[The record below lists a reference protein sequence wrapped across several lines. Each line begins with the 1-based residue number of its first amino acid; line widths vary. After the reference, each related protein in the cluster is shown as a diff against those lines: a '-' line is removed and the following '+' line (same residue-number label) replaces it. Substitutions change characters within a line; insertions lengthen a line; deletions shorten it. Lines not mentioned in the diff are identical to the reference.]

1 MKKRIITGLLGGT
14 FVLALTA
21 GTVRAKTYGYDLG
34 TEYGGAILYITED
47 SVSDLCEPGTEG
59 IITETGNEEELRELS
74 EEERKKLED
83 WHREQMREQVAY
95 LESYGVTYDAD
106 TDRILYQGK
115 TVRWLIDRQI
125 DNTYMALQMPEGEI
139 DLYTERSEDFR
150 LTGVRIASQ
159 EEYDERTE
167 EERKPVR
174 PEQAA
179 EVIKDSLAEDAWS
192 GSKAEET
199 TVAEDV
205 LEEAISPGQ
214 SENEPVDFAYEAT
227 AEATAAM
234 ESGTLTEEERE
245 EQERRMREYEQAG
258 ILYDEKTGCFLW
270 NHKPIHYLIDENGG
284 ISTNGSEEAIKNK
297 IYVIVKRND
306 DGTIKEAKQV
316 TVEEAVSEQI
326 LMKEKE

>member
-21 GTVRAKTYGYDLG
+21 GTVQAKTYGYDLG

-47 SVSDLCEPGTEG
+47 SVSDLCEPETEG
-59 IITETGNEEELRELS
+59 ISTETGNEEDLCELS

-167 EERKPVR
+167 EEGKPVR
-174 PEQAA
+174 AEQAA

-227 AEATAAM
+227 AEATVAM